1 MKELNHNAYKLLTNS
16 IYGLTSSNRSFI
28 HYWANKP
35 ETPAEGDIWYDSETN
50 EFISCIRRGTELV
63 EAQIAISDGGKWKTE
78 DELRAKKLKEI
89 VDIGIEEKDAIVL
102 LDLDI

>member
-1 MKELNHNAYKLLTNS
+1 MRERNYNIYKSLA
-16 IYGLTSSNRSFI
+16 I

-35 ETPAEGDIWYDSETN
+35 ETPAEGDVWHDSETN
-50 EFISCIRRGTELV
+50 EFITCIRRGTELV
-63 EAQIAISDGGKWKTE
+63 EIPISVIGKKKTE
-78 DELRAKKLKEI
+78 DELRAEKLKEI

>member
-1 MKELNHNAYKLLTNS
+1 MRERNHNIYKSLTNS
-16 IYGLTSSNRSFI
+16 IYGLTSSNRSYI

-35 ETPAEGDIWYDSETN
+35 ETPAEGDMWHDSETN
-50 EFISCIRRGTELV
+50 EFITCIRRGTELV
-63 EAQIAISDGGKWKTE
+63 EVQIAISDGGKRKTE
-78 DELRAKKLKEI
+78 DELRAEKLKDI